1 METKELIQEAAL
13 DLFSHKGFDS
23 SSVRDIAAKTG
34 IRDSSLYFHFKNKQ
48 AILDSLMD
56 RYIQISRQMMDRLE
70 EGLGHITAMD
80 DKHFYAVTE
89 QYIRYFFLDP
99 FISRMIMLMN
109 HERSHNDR
117 IRDQYVRWCIE
128 KPLAFQTMVMKKL
141 LDIGYLEGKDPAHI
155 ALEYYSPIFLYFSQ
169 YMNHSYTE
177 KEKERFRKA
186 VMSAA
191 QSFLV
196 TYRKGN

>member
-155 ALEYYSPIFLYFSQ
+155 ALEYYSISV
-169 YMNHSYTE
+169 NI
-177 KEKERFRKA
+177 
-186 VMSAA
+186 
-191 QSFLV
+191 
-196 TYRKGN
+196 

>member
-89 QYIRYFFLDP
+89 QYIRYFFW
-99 FISRMIMLMN
+99 I
-109 HERSHNDR
+109 
-117 IRDQYVRWCIE
+117 
-128 KPLAFQTMVMKKL
+128 L
-141 LDIGYLEGKDPAHI
+141 L
-155 ALEYYSPIFLYFSQ
+155 
-169 YMNHSYTE
+169 
-177 KEKERFRKA
+177 
-186 VMSAA
+186 SA
-191 QSFLV
+191 
-196 TYRKGN
+196 G